1 MRQAGLDARI
11 GAWSNEWTTAFRRGT
26 LATQMTGAWLAGHL
40 NNWLAPD
47 TKGKWR
53 AAGLPGGVAAAYGGS
68 FLAIPRRAD
77 AARKAAAWDLIR
89 LLTLDRGMQLAAF
102 KSQDAFPSLLA
113 AHDDPF
119 FAEPLPFLGGQPA
132 RTLWRDTARRIT
144 AVQVHRQDAFAEE
157 VVNTELDKVL
167 DHGKAV
173 SAALADAKR
182 QIERRARR

>member
-1 MRQAGLDARI
+1 MCDSAGNSTGSVGGGIATSDSSQDAVLRLVNSTI
-11 GAWSNEWTTAFRRGT
+11 SGNS
-26 LATQMTGAWLAGHL
+26 
-40 NNWLAPD
+40 
-47 TKGKWR
+47 
-53 AAGLPGGVAAAYGGS
+53 AGLPGGVAAAYGGS

-167 DHGKAV
+167 DQGKAV
-173 SAALADAKR
+173 AAALADAKR